1 MLMLSQLPDL
11 YYNTS
16 KSPLDQKLLLA
27 KNLWRRGEILREYKS
42 SLTLFNEYLVQ
53 NGEKPE
59 DIALEKY
66 DNPFY
71 NWTILIINDITNY
84 HEQWPRSTMQLQEY
98 VNAKYDNPEA
108 TKQHIT
114 TEVKDANNN
123 IIVPAGKVVPSTFQI
138 AYWNG
143 SVTVTANPVY
153 PQTYYQ
159 YEEELN
165 AKKEKIQIVQPRFI
179 EDFVENYYKIIT
191 RGASTS
197 LGFDA
202 SAISMA

>member
-1 MLMLSQLPDL
+1 
-11 YYNTS
+11 
-16 KSPLDQKLLLA
+16 
-27 KNLWRRGEILREYKS
+27 
-42 SLTLFNEYLVQ
+42 
-53 NGEKPE
+53 
-59 DIALEKY
+59 
-66 DNPFY
+66 
-71 NWTILIINDITNY
+71 
-84 HEQWPRSTMQLQEY
+84 MQLQEY

-114 TEVKDANNN
+114 TEVKDASNN

-165 AKKEKIQIVQPRFI
+165 AKKEKIQIVQPRYI

>member
-1 MLMLSQLPDL
+1 MLSQLPDL

-123 IIVPAGKVVPSTFQI
+123 IIVPA
-138 AYWNG
+138 
-143 SVTVTANPVY
+143 
-153 PQTYYQ
+153 
-159 YEEELN
+159 L
-165 AKKEKIQIVQPRFI
+165 
-179 EDFVENYYKIIT
+179 
-191 RGASTS
+191 S
-197 LGFDA
+197 L
-202 SAISMA
+202 IHI

>member
-1 MLMLSQLPDL
+1 MLSQLPDL

-27 KNLWRRGEILREYKS
+27 KNLWRRGEILKEYKS

-53 NGEKPE
+53 NGERPE

-165 AKKEKIQIVQPRFI
+165 AKKEKIQIVQPRYI

>member
-1 MLMLSQLPDL
+1 MLSQLPDL

-27 KNLWRRGEILREYKS
+27 KNLWRRGEILKEYKS

-53 NGEKPE
+53 NGERPE

-114 TEVKDANNN
+114 TEVKDASNN

-165 AKKEKIQIVQPRFI
+165 AKKEKIQIVQPRYI

>member
-1 MLMLSQLPDL
+1 MLSQLPDL

-165 AKKEKIQIVQPRFI
+165 AKKEKIQIVQPRYI

>member
-1 MLMLSQLPDL
+1 MLSQLPDL